1 MSAATPAF
9 RCSTTRLW
17 IPGYLVVSVAI
28 YSGIVTT
35 AMLLVGSPLM
45 RVIQIKDQAEAELI
59 TAAHLLREVGEA
71 AAPKQQAA
79 EVRQGLW
86 QALQNTLEQWRR
98 LCWQLMRTTLV
109 SQGNSLLA
117 PMIGLVLCAPKFLA
131 GTMTLGEL
139 TQAAAAFTLV
149 QGSFNW
155 LVDNYGR
162 VADWKSSLGRVGGLL
177 LLLDQ
182 LDHRHGASPA
192 GRDKTAI
199 RRRASSSR
207 LEDHLFGKA
216 FDVGRPAKFGA
227 RD

>member
-1 MSAATPAF
+1 MA
-9 RCSTTRLW
+9 
-17 IPGYLVVSVAI
+17 
-28 YSGIVTT
+28 
-35 AMLLVGSPLM
+35 
-45 RVIQIKDQAEAELI
+45 
-59 TAAHLLREVGEA
+59 
-71 AAPKQQAA
+71 
-79 EVRQGLW
+79 
-86 QALQNTLEQWRR
+86 QWRR

-117 PMIGLVLCAPKFLA
+117 PMIGLVLCAPKLLA

-162 VADWKSSLGRVGGLL
+162 VADWISSLERVGGLL

-182 LDHRHGASPA
+182 LNHRDAA
-192 GRDKTAI
+192 GRSRQD
-199 RRRASSSR
+199 RRSR
-207 LEDHLFGKA
+207 RVGQAVCEDHLFGKT
-216 FDVGRPAKFGA
+216 FDVVAAGKVRC